1 MIFLIILKI
10 LQGLNLTINKGE
22 TVALVGPSGCGK
34 STVIQLVQR
43 CVLNLVKFCDF
54 SFRLCNLKNDFV
66 LIVCILDFMIRKMEV
81 LNLVAKT
88 SEK

>member
-1 MIFLIILKI
+1 MLCIFILQI

-43 CVLNLVKFCDF
+43 YCINHENTFSLVQICPDYA
-54 SFRLCNLKNDFV
+54 LLDA
-66 LIVCILDFMIRKMEV
+66 DFMLI
-81 LNLVAKT
+81 T
-88 SEK
+88 